1 MTLQKISLAFVASV
15 ALFLSWARQC
25 AGKQELG
32 MNPTILGCIAASAIL
47 RKAASLAFQDKKR
60 STLTSDIIECL
71 GRRLVLSAL
80 T

>member
-1 MTLQKISLAFVASV
+1 
-15 ALFLSWARQC
+15 
-25 AGKQELG
+25 
-32 MNPTILGCIAASAIL
+32 MNPTIVGCIAASAIL

-71 GRRLVLSAL
+71 GRRLVFSAL